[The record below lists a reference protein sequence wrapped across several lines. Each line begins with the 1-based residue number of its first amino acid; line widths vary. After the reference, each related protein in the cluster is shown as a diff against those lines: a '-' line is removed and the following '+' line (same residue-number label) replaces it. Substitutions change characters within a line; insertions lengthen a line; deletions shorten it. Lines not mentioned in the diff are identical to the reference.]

1 MSSYYGT
8 AVPTP
13 AGAGSPAF
21 EAPALPALVNV
32 VWCELAGCPASQCV
46 HCRALEEVRR
56 EV

>member
-1 MSSYYGT
+1 MSGYYGT

-13 AGAGSPAF
+13 AGASSPAL
-21 EAPALPALVNV
+21 EAPAPPALVDV

-56 EV
+56 AV